1 MIKYEQISA
10 LEAAQLLA
18 IGDED
23 LYIEINDGLVN
34 DGLVSVKHYNVQAS
48 EISEKVWFIRV
59 EQNENE

>member
-23 LYIEINDGLVN
+23 LYIEINDGLV
-34 DGLVSVKHYNVQAS
+34 SVKHYNVQAS

>member
-1 MIKYEQISA
+1 MIRYEQISA

-18 IGDED
+18 IDAKD

-34 DGLVSVKHYNVQAS
+34 NELVSVKHYNVQAS